1 MKDLVYIITRIFI
14 LVAIFIIAGY
24 IMSFSFNVFVS
35 SLIDEFLKISNKNFS
50 ELDIMDFLLL
60 ILLVFI
66 ILGFYK
72 YSKKIKDIKK

>member
-50 ELDIMDFLLL
+50 ELVIMDFLLL

>member
-35 SLIDEFLKISNKNFS
+35 SLIDVFLKVSNKNFS
-50 ELDIMDFLLL
+50 ELVIIDFLLL
-60 ILLVFI
+60 ILLVLI
-66 ILGFYK
+66 IFGFYK
-72 YSKKIKDIKK
+72 YSKKNIK